1 MFEDPSS
8 EEDRGFCSELL
19 AKLERPL
26 SFIGEKRNRFIYFDG
41 KWVDVDRLIEQ
52 ATNEPSRRNVILP
65 GLLRRLNEIREELS
79 NTCMT
84 REEAIDLFE
93 EGIAIKRAIH
103 LLNSGS
109 IKREEDPHGDMRRW
123 LAYGKRIN

>member
-1 MFEDPSS
+1 MFDDPSE
-8 EEDRGFCSELL
+8 EEDGSYCSELL

-26 SFIGEKRNRFIYFDG
+26 SFIGEKRNRFIYFRG
-41 KWVDVDRLIEQ
+41 QWVDVDKLLEEASRDPRKRDRLMPE
-52 ATNEPSRRNVILP
+52 LMD
-65 GLLRRLNEIREELS
+65 RLNEIREGLS
-79 NTCMT
+79 TTCIT

-109 IKREEDPHGDMRRW
+109 VKKEDDPHGDIRRW
-123 LAYGKRIN
+123 LSYGKRIT